1 VVCLGHILDEEGRK
15 MSKHLGNVLEPIPF
29 MDAHGADAVRWFML
43 ASGSPWQ
50 ARRVGHNSISEVVRK
65 TLLTYWNTVSFQSL
79 YARTAQWSPSA
90 SDPAPT
96 DRPLI
101 DQWVLS
107 GSNRLAR
114 DVDNALD
121 QFDTQRAGRL
131 IATFIDDLSNWY
143 VRRSRRRFWDGDP
156 AALATLHEA
165 LRTVT
170 LCMAPFT
177 PFITE
182 RVWQD
187 LFRSTDP
194 QAPGSVHLSSWPES
208 SEALIDDRLES
219 DMALVRRL
227 VELGRAAR
235 ADSGV
240 RTRQP
245 LGRALISASGW
256 NELSPDLRA
265 QIAEELNV
273 WNLEG
278 LGDNALVNLSVKANF
293 RSLGQRFAKDTP
305 AIATAIAD
313 ADAAALVA
321 SIRATGSGQ
330 VTVAG
335 FGEIEVAEDDLVITE
350 TPQEGW
356 TVASDAGESVAL
368 DLAMNDELIS
378 AGLARELIRALQE
391 GRKTSG
397 LDITD
402 RIHIFWTSSDE
413 ILTAAFVTHES
424 EIADDVL
431 AVQVSNTSAPSEATV
446 IATELPI
453 DLAIIRAV

>member
-1 VVCLGHILDEEGRK
+1 
-15 MSKHLGNVLEPIPF
+15 
-29 MDAHGADAVRWFML
+29 
-43 ASGSPWQ
+43 
-50 ARRVGHNSISEVVRK
+50 
-65 TLLTYWNTVSFQSL
+65 
-79 YARTAQWSPSA
+79 
-90 SDPAPT
+90 
-96 DRPLI
+96 
-101 DQWVLS
+101 
-107 GSNRLAR
+107 
-114 DVDNALD
+114 
-121 QFDTQRAGRL
+121 
-131 IATFIDDLSNWY
+131 
-143 VRRSRRRFWDGDP
+143 
-156 AALATLHEA
+156 
-165 LRTVT
+165 
-170 LCMAPFT
+170 
-177 PFITE
+177 
-182 RVWQD
+182 
-187 LFRSTDP
+187 
-194 QAPGSVHLSSWPES
+194 VHLSSWPES

-413 ILTAAFVTHES
+413 SLTAAFVTHES